1 MNKEDLEHAVIN
13 QLEADFQD
21 NDFEAISELLQ
32 ILMTNEDNIEVLVG
46 YLSDAALKNLEE
58 GLTIKRY

>member
-1 MNKEDLEHAVIN
+1 MNKENLEHAVIN
-13 QLEADFQD
+13 QLEADLQG
-21 NDFEAISELLQ
+21 NDFEPISELLQ
-32 ILMTNEDNIEVLVG
+32 LLMTNEDNIEVLVG